1 MASEPKAAA
10 GQPAGKSVS
19 SKIFEQGWVASI
31 VVGILILS
39 LTQPSAWGL
48 VFSFLSMIVLLVT
61 FCRFSDPP
69 TAGAIGAPL
78 YRTACRIGYVIGVF
92 CLLCSLYWTFR
103 SPLAQAVPG
112 FVVDFVN
119 GYLGSAEIDGRATV
133 VEVSKIDG
141 FNGESLFGQKKVDNF
156 KIAAAH
162 DLVGL
167 IVSGALAQ
175 FDYTTKVAGI
185 ILAVMFIAVLLIH
198 TLALYIWRAIETVR
212 DGEHR

>member
-10 GQPAGKSVS
+10 GQAVGKSVR
-19 SKIFEQGWVASI
+19 SKLFEQGWVASA
-31 VVGILILS
+31 VVTVLFLALS
-39 LTQPSAWGL
+39 KASAWGL
-48 VFSFLSMIVLLVT
+48 AFSVLSMIVLLVT

-69 TAGAIGAPL
+69 AAGAIGAPL
-78 YRTACRIGYVIGVF
+78 HRTACRIGYVIGVF

-103 SPLAQAVPG
+103 SPLAQEMPQ

-119 GYLGSAEIDGRATV
+119 GYLGSAEIDGRTTV
-133 VEVSKIDG
+133 VEISRIDG
-141 FNGESLFGQKKVDNF
+141 FNGESLFGQKRVDNF

-175 FDYTTKVAGI
+175 FDYTTKVVGV
-185 ILAVMFIAVLLIH
+185 ILAVMFVAVLLIH
-198 TLALYIWRAIETVR
+198 TLAQHIWRAIEAIR
-212 DGEHR
+212 DGERH